1 MGSRQE
7 DPQIKRR
14 ETYQKLIRDYLR
26 CATTIDENIGIILKY
41 LDTNHLSDNT
51 MVIYTSDQGYFL
63 GEHNYF
69 DKRFMLEESLRMPFV
84 ARLPHRIPA
93 GVKVDPM
100 ILNVDFAPMLLD
112 YAGLGTPASMQ
123 GESFRSYLERP
134 GQEAG
139 RTSIYYRYWENSP
152 RRPAHY
158 GVRTQTA
165 KLIYYDGL
173 VTESEA
179 HKWEFYDLLT
189 DPTETTNQYDQVE
202 GHAST
207 KALVDELFLWRKK
220 LRDR

>member
-1 MGSRQE
+1 MVRSSDHGGEALVPSQE
-7 DPQIKRR
+7 DPQTKRR

-69 DKRFMLEESLRMPFV
+69 DKRFMLEESMRIPFV

-112 YAGLGTPASMQ
+112 YAGQATPASMQ
-123 GESFRSYLERP
+123 GRIFSLLLRAAWSSEEPLF
-134 GQEAG
+134 
-139 RTSIYYRYWENSP
+139 I
-152 RRPAHY
+152 
-158 GVRTQTA
+158 TA
-165 KLIYYDGL
+165 IGK
-173 VTESEA
+173 T
-179 HKWEFYDLLT
+179 
-189 DPTETTNQYDQVE
+189 
-202 GHAST
+202 
-207 KALVDELFLWRKK
+207 ALVGPPITGSGPKRPNSSTMMG
-220 LRDR
+220 